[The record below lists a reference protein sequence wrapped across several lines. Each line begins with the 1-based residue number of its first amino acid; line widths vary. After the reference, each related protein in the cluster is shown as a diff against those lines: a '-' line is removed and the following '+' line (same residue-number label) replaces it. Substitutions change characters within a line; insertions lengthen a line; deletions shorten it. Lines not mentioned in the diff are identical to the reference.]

1 MADAESAVEKAV
13 GFLQKTSSATG
24 GSLFDHLSDIVSTV
38 RSPSSPCAR
47 TPSAIQILKERP
59 HEALDVLETSYILK
73 RAQRRGEDA
82 PVPEYANAVPLRR
95 LRILARCRVPLERRP
110 CSPHGGLSRSPKVHE
125 R

>member
-1 MADAESAVEKAV
+1 MADAESAVEEAV
-13 GFLQKTSSATG
+13 RFLQKTSSATG

-59 HEALDVLETSYILK
+59 HDALDVLETSYILK
-73 RAQRRGEDA
+73 RAQQRGEDA
-82 PVPEYANAVPLRR
+82 PVPGYAVPLRR

-110 CSPHGGLSRSPKVHE
+110 CSPHGGLPRSPKVHE